1 MKRSIDYKNI
11 LQLVEDRANEFSNE
25 PFIWEKSTSGWEAT
39 TWKNFIEEAKN
50 FASAL
55 LYFGFKER
63 NALSILSANRKEW
76 PLVDIATMYAGGI
89 ASGIYPTSSSEQCEY
104 MINHSESYAVFV
116 DTLEQYTKLEK
127 VKDNLK
133 NKITIVLDPNFQ
145 SKPEKL
151 LYQFDEF
158 MKIGKDNFHKFNSIF
173 EKNITDIYTE
183 DIAMYVYTSGTTGD
197 PKAAMLSHRYFL
209 YSADSIQQIFNFSPK
224 EKIISYLPYCH
235 VGERIFGFAV
245 SLSSARQI
253 YHIRE
258 FPKLDEYLQEINPD
272 IFGGIPRVYE
282 KMFEKLNKHI
292 AQLSMDEK
300 EKIISAQAV
309 ANDYFSKKLNNLAI
323 EEKLEKDF
331 QNVNSTILKSL
342 RDTIFGK
349 NLKIATSGAAAL
361 APHIAK
367 FFVSIGSPIYEA
379 YGLTENICGAFNRP
393 NKHRISTVGIPM
405 PHTEIKLAEDGEIL
419 INGRNKFSG
428 YFKNTEATQEIFTED
443 GWIKTG
449 DIGQF
454 DEDGFLSIVDRKKE
468 LIITST
474 GKNIAPGKI
483 ENKIKE
489 NVLISQVMLVGDG
502 KSYIS
507 ALITLNPF
515 EVVRH
520 YAELIEQIGKET
532 YELLKKGIIAGNE
545 IYEKLANSKTVYDK
559 ITETIN
565 KVNETLNR
573 TEQIKKFT
581 ILPFDFS
588 IEKNEITPTLKLK
601 RKVIYNKY
609 KDIIESLYKE

>member
-1 MKRSIDYKNI
+1 MKRTIDYKNI

-25 PFIWEKSTSGWEAT
+25 PFIWEKSTNGWEAT
-39 TWKNFIEEAKN
+39 TWKGFVEEAKN

-55 LYFGFKER
+55 LYFGFKPQ
-63 NALSILSANRKEW
+63 NAVSILSANRREW
-76 PLVDIATMYAGGI
+76 PIVDIATIYAGGI
-89 ASGIYPTSSSEQCEY
+89 ASGIYPTSSPEQCEY
-104 MINHSESYAVFV
+104 MINHSESYAIFV
-116 DTLEQYTKLEK
+116 DTLDQYTKLEK
-127 VKDNLK
+127 VQSNLK
-133 NKITIVLDPNFQ
+133 NKLTIVLDHNFQ
-145 SKPEKL
+145 TKPENF
-151 LYQFDEF
+151 LYRYDDFL
-158 MKIGKDNFHKFNSIF
+158 KIGKENLGKFESLFAN
-173 EKNITDIYTE
+173 NISDIYTE

-245 SLSSARQI
+245 SLGSARQI
-253 YHIRE
+253 YHVRE

-292 AQLSMDEK
+292 SQLSMDEK
-300 EKIISAQAV
+300 EKIVSAQSI
-309 ANDYFSKKLNNLAI
+309 ANDYYAKKLNNLQV

-331 QNVNSTILKSL
+331 ESANTKILKPL
-342 RDTIFGK
+342 RDIIFGK
-349 NLKIATSGAAAL
+349 NVRVATSGAAAL

-379 YGLTENICGAFNRP
+379 YGLTENVCGAFNRP

-419 INGRNKFSG
+419 MNGRNKFSG
-428 YFKNTEATQEIFTED
+428 YFKNVEATKEIFTDD

-454 DEDGFLSIVDRKKE
+454 DEDGFLSIIDRKKE

-474 GKNIAPGKI
+474 GKNVAPGKI
-483 ENKIKE
+483 ENRIKE

-515 EVVRH
+515 EVLRH
-520 YAELIEQIGKET
+520 YTELIEQAGKET
-532 YELLKKGIIAGNE
+532 YELLKKGIIAGND
-545 IYEKLANSKTVYDK
+545 IYEKLANSKTIYEK
-559 ITETIN
+559 INETIN

-573 TEQIKKFT
+573 TEQIKKFI

-588 IEKNEITPTLKLK
+588 IERNEITPTLKLK
-601 RKVIYNKY
+601 RKVISSKY